1 MVLDL
6 LMLLVILEII
16 IHLIHFLKK
25 IVRKFYVNILL
36 KIKEL
41 YLPKWEKGVWLI
53 GHVFGAVSEGS
64 DGNGKLL
71 SLVSLILF
79 NSLI

>member
-1 MVLDL
+1 M
-6 LMLLVILEII
+6 
-16 IHLIHFLKK
+16 
-25 IVRKFYVNILL
+25 NILL
-36 KIKEL
+36 KIKES

>member
-6 LMLLVILEII
+6 LMLPVILEVI
-16 IHLIHFLKK
+16 IHFLKK
-25 IVRKFYVNILL
+25 IVRKFYVNIHL
-36 KIKEL
+36 KIKEF